1 MSKLEAKKEVVKT
14 LKEKFSKSGLTV
26 VTDYRGFTV
35 PEITD
40 LRKRLIKNDAEYK
53 IAKNTL
59 IKIAVKD
66 TNLAELEKFLEGPTA
81 VLLSYGEPSESAK
94 TLVEFIKEVEKG
106 DIKIG
111 YLDGKCL
118 SKEEVKTFA
127 SLPSKDVLLG
137 QIAGLLVANA
147 QGIACIFEGL
157 IRDIALLCEE
167 VAKKNS
173 KGEKNE

>member
-1 MSKLEAKKEVVKT
+1 MSKLESKKEVVKD
-14 LKEKFSKSGLTV
+14 LKEKLSKSGLTV
-26 VTDYRGFTV
+26 ITDHRGFTV
-35 PEITD
+35 AEITN

-59 IKIAVKD
+59 IKIAIKD
-66 TNLAELEKFLEGPTA
+66 TNLTELEKFLEGPTA
-81 VLLSYGEPSESAK
+81 VLLSYGEPIESAK

-106 DIKIG
+106 DIKVG

-118 SKEEVKTFA
+118 SKDEVKTFA
-127 SLPSKDVLLG
+127 SLPSKEVLLS
-137 QIAGLLVANA
+137 QIAGLLVANT
-147 QGIACIFEGL
+147 QGIAGIFESL

-173 KGEKNE
+173 GGENK